1 MQSRAA
7 IRAVKALLEDGV
19 MADEWTRQHGEVRVA
34 VPVEAPR
41 GLLHSWF
48 VPVLHRD
55 LLVGF
60 FELTPELDVRRYSSF
75 QQREGS
81 VEGCPLASDWID
93 VTAIRQKVARRVGA
107 GMTLGEPYLSF
118 DTYPSR
124 LAWAVP
130 VSSPEGGSRLMFV
143 AGNSVFESRSGPA
156 SIGAS
161 RSSS

>member
-1 MQSRAA
+1 MRSRAA
-7 IRAVKALLEDGV
+7 IRAVKALLEQGA
-19 MADEWTRQHGEVRVA
+19 MADEWTRRNGEVRVA
-34 VPVEAPR
+34 IPVEAPR

-55 LLVGF
+55 LLLGF

-81 VEGCPLASDWID
+81 VEGCPSALDWID
-93 VTAIRQKVARRVGA
+93 VTAIRRKVAQRLGA
-107 GMTLGEPYLSF
+107 GVTMGEPYLSF

-130 VSSPEGGSRLMFV
+130 TTLPDRTSRLVFV
-143 AGNSVFESRSGPA
+143 AGNHVFESRSGPK
-156 SIGAS
+156 STG
-161 RSSS
+161 